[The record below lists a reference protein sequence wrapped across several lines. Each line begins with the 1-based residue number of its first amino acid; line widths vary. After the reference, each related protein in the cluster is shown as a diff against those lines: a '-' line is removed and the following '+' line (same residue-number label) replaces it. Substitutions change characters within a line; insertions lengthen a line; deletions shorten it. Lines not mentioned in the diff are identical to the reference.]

1 MTAVNIEE
9 HDQILRQVLE
19 RANQKNIKLNFD
31 KLQLRMKEVRY
42 LGTMVTPQGI
52 KPDPMKVS
60 AIVEMTSPTDKAGI
74 RRLLGMTNFLAAHI
88 PNVST
93 ITAPLSLLKSDTLFT
108 WGPEQANAL
117 TKIKEILSTAPV
129 LSYFD
134 STVTSTIQ
142 ADASQYGLGACLL

>member
-1 MTAVNIEE
+1 MPFGIKSASEVFQKKNEEAFAGIPGIHIVADDIIIAAVNIEE

-88 PNVST
+88 PNVS
-93 ITAPLSLLKSDTLFT
+93 
-108 WGPEQANAL
+108 W
-117 TKIKEILSTAPV
+117 
-129 LSYFD
+129 
-134 STVTSTIQ
+134 
-142 ADASQYGLGACLL
+142 